1 MSRTSVVPNLR
12 LPKNWH
18 RQVRSAIVHGVSM
31 ATIAFTHAVARA
43 ADSPDTQ
50 IRAQAEIDRLQ
61 REVDL
66 FREEARIKDAR
77 MERLPARAGRTIRR
91 ASDSRFWNCVPRGP
105 GRRQKPRDASSLRR

>member
-1 MSRTSVVPNLR
+1 MQATPIDRCIP
-12 LPKNWH
+12 LPQHWH
-18 RQVRSAIVHGVSM
+18 RHVRSAIVHAVSM
-31 ATIAFTHAVARA
+31 ATITFTHAVARA